1 MSRLPKQITDCM
13 QTWDVSADEVW
24 PVPGGKAYAVKHSA
38 LERIAA
44 KQGIVFGPPQI
55 IEAKGDAKVF
65 SLWGCAMLGDRS
77 EWSTGEAT
85 PANNKNAYPLAMAEK
100 RLKDRLTLKFLALH
114 GVLYSEEEADD
125 FKKPR
130 ETERVDTVEPR
141 GLDHRPGKIKP
152 PHWDAVIEIVNGATD
167 YSDLTYR
174 TSQPFY
180 KNTTSGWSNFYLRK
194 LADEAYLPKVAEFRG
209 AEVAAE
215 MQHRIHAK
223 FPLDTYTNREAAE

>member
-1 MSRLPKQITDCM
+1 MSRLPKQITDFM
-13 QTWDVSADEVW
+13 EQWDVSADEVW

-125 FKKPR
+125 FKQPKAAGPNPDY
-130 ETERVDTVEPR
+130 V
-141 GLDHRPGKIKP
+141 P
-152 PHWDAVIEIVNGATD
+152 PKLIATD
-167 YSDLTYR
+167 PEEFPGDAASR
-174 TSQPFY
+174 KS
-180 KNTTSGWSNFYLRK
+180 SHELRK
-194 LADEAYLPKVAEFRG
+194 HPERWHAIVETIRACASEYDLRVYAAEIKE
-209 AEVAAE
+209 EVAAWPLGWRDQLADVYRTE
-215 MQHRIHAK
+215 RERITAV
-223 FPLDTYTNREAAE
+223 AA